1 MNKLEYCIN
10 DKFNKVIEKNKM
22 LSNEIFGETTLQ
34 FSPEY
39 ENYLGLYM
47 KESKYKDY
55 INDNHFSNLK
65 LPINVKGKIVFAW
78 LHFRLNTLLTELN
91 RRISKNNEGHYCAD
105 ESRELLSI
113 IDDINDLIEM
123 KINVNE
129 EYISTIKKINFLKQT
144 GGSTIPKNIE
154 KFNIKKYEP
163 IFEYQNDSIASEDT
177 IKTIEDISLS
187 SNNYTTFTIDEKIQY
202 LNETLEFLLKKKND
216 KFEEIDKN
224 LFFGLISNENCIKYR
239 KMTHIFRHLTKENVE
254 KRKGIQTYD
263 KEFLVD
269 FGETIINRI
278 LKCKEY
284 EK

>member
-47 KESKYKDY
+47 KEFEYKDY

-65 LPINVKGKIVFAW
+65 LPINVKRKIVFAW
-78 LHFRLNTLLTELN
+78 LHFRLNTLLIELN
-91 RRISKNNEGHYCAD
+91 RRISKNNEGYYCAD

-113 IDDINDLIEM
+113 IDDINDLIEV

-187 SNNYTTFTIDEKIQY
+187 SNNYTTFTIDEKIRY
-202 LNETLEFLLKKKND
+202 LNESLEFLLKKKNG

-224 LFFGLISNENCIKYR
+224 LFFGLISNENCIEYR

-254 KRKGIQTYD
+254 TRKRIPTYD